1 MAVIFAAVMLVI
13 VGVAKIVSIG
23 GEGKTAAQYV
33 MTFYFIVISIVM
45 VAVEF
50 GQGQAQQWF
59 LFLNFGWGK
68 VFLYCYL
75 ICAILSMPSLALLE
89 YFIAIALFI
98 ACLFNIYIDRKY
110 KDEEMARIKDA
121 IEAIQLRALRE
132 KDRSGAYAA

>member
-1 MAVIFAAVMLVI
+1 
-13 VGVAKIVSIG
+13 
-23 GEGKTAAQYV
+23 
-33 MTFYFIVISIVM
+33 M

-68 VFLYCYL
+68 VFLYAYL
-75 ICAILSMPSLALLE
+75 ICAILSMPALAVLE
-89 YFIAIALFI
+89 YLIAIALFI

-110 KDEEMARIKDA
+110 KDEEMGRIKDA